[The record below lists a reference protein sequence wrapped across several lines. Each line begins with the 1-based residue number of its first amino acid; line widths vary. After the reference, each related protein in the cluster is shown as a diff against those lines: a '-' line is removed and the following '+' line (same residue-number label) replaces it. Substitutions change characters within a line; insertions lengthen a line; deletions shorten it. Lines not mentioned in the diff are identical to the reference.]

1 MTDPFDPTAGAA
13 ATDTDATSRVA
24 VPAIATTPV
33 APPPGPARNGR
44 LRWALSL
51 GVVALVVAATVGA
64 ATLLTGASPSASVL
78 GYVPADSIMYGEV
91 RLDLPGDQR
100 RAVGEFLSKFPGFAD
115 QASLETKLDEV
126 LDNLISEVT
135 DGEQT
140 YVRDIKPWFGGE
152 VAFSSGPLPPAASI
166 QGDPGALKDSRALA
180 LISVKD
186 AALAQ
191 AWFDAAITKSGAST
205 TTESYAG
212 STMTVFE
219 EDGAKAAF
227 VLIDSKVAVAGDLVS
242 VKAAIDT
249 KGSSGFA
256 GQPGPKSAFAAST
269 EDAVGFAYVSLRPLM
284 EWSAGLGASSS
295 DSGSLGTLSATLVK
309 TVPEWSAYWLRVEG
323 DALVGHAVAPKAEV
337 HLGPADNRRSATI
350 DHIPGSAVVAFTT
363 NSAGATVEQMLDLFR
378 ADPMVEPVLD
388 QVDQALALL
397 GGFDAAIGWIGD
409 TSIVVS
415 QVDGTPEG
423 GLIVAPTDQAAA
435 ERLFSSLK
443 AFIAI
448 GGAQQGV
455 TATDESYAGTTITT
469 LDLGALGSMFGD
481 DGIPTP
487 DSSTKVAYA
496 VADGVVVIGSG
507 SDFVKRVLD
516 TTPATSLASN
526 PRYAALAD
534 RAGLGTG
541 STFVDLAAIRGLIE
555 EAAAD
560 MADAAELGEYTENV
574 KPFITPLD
582 AILAATS
589 VDGDLARSVIYF
601 TVK

>member
-1 MTDPFDPTAGAA
+1 MTGPFDPTTGASA
-13 ATDTDATSRVA
+13 SDADATSRVA
-24 VPAIATTPV
+24 VPAIPTTPV
-33 APPPGPARNGR
+33 APPPRPARDGR

-51 GVVALVVAATVGA
+51 GVVALVVAATVA
-64 ATLLTGASPSASVL
+64 VATLLTGASPSASVR

-126 LDNLISEVT
+126 LDNLISGVT

-140 YVRDIKPWFGGE
+140 YVKDIKPWFGGE
-152 VAFSSGPLPPAASI
+152 IAFSSGPLPPAAAL
-166 QGDPGALKDSRALA
+166 QGDSSALGSTRGLA

-186 AALAQ
+186 AAAAQ

-205 TTESYAG
+205 TTESYGGA
-212 STMTVFE
+212 TMTVFQ

-227 VLIDSKVAVAGDLVS
+227 VLLDGKVAVAGDLIS
-242 VKAAIDT
+242 VKAVIDT
-249 KGSSGFA
+249 KGSSVFA
-256 GQPGPKSAFAAST
+256 GQAGPKSAFAATT
-269 EDAVGFAYVSLRPLM
+269 EDAVGFAYVSLRPLID
-284 EWSAGLGASSS
+284 WSAGLGASSS
-295 DSGSLGTLSATLVK
+295 DEGSIGTLSATLAK
-309 TVPEWSAYWLRVEG
+309 SVPEWSAYWLRVEG

-337 HLGPADNRRSATI
+337 HLGPADNRRSAPL
-350 DHIPGSAVVAFTT
+350 DHIPGNAVVAFTA
-363 NSAGATVEQMLDLFR
+363 NSSGATIKQMLDLYR
-378 ADPMVEPVLD
+378 TDPMVEPVLD

-397 GGFDAAIGWIGD
+397 GGFDSALGWIGD

-415 QVDGTPEG
+415 EVGGAPEG

-455 TATDESYAGTTITT
+455 TATDEPYAGTTITT
-469 LDLGALGSMFGD
+469 VDLGAIGSMFGEQ
-481 DGIPTP
+481 GIPSP
-487 DSSTKVAYA
+487 DSSTRIAYA

-507 SDFVKRVLD
+507 PDFVKHVLD

-526 PRYAALAD
+526 ARYAALAD
-534 RAGLGTG
+534 QAGPGTG
-541 STFVDLAAIRGLIE
+541 STFVDVAAIRGLIE
-555 EAAAD
+555 RAAAG
-560 MADAAELGEYTENV
+560 MVPADKLDGYNENV

-582 AILAATS
+582 AIFAATS